1 MEVFKN
7 LIKTC
12 TKMNGNN
19 SIIRERAELSLLLE
33 LIKNNENVFIT
44 GGAGTGKSYTLN
56 KLKEHYGDKLTIT
69 STTGISAL
77 NVNGQTLH
85 SWAGV
90 GLADKPI
97 DYIVDKIKKKRTLY
111 KQLILC
117 EMLAI
122 DEISML
128 DNNTFDYVSS
138 VLKQIRENSKPF
150 GGIQVLLFGDFFQL
164 PPVKVDEKGKDFCF
178 NSKTWNELNLKTILL
193 DETKRQSEKELIEA
207 LNNVRIDKTSMDDLK
222 VFYKRDFE
230 QSYMPPK
237 DILQIFGTNA
247 DADSYNMK
255 CFNEIDD
262 RIYTYASNDELY
274 LYDRD
279 DKCIVINANDIQDKP
294 LSKYDLIYLKKFNED
309 CKAPQILEL
318 KEGCR
323 VMLLKNLNIKG
334 GLVNGSCGTITQLTS
349 GSIEIAF
356 DNGVKNNLTPVDFE
370 FIKDGKTKI
379 KRTQYPLRLAYGI
392 TIHKSQGMTFD
403 KLVVNFN
410 RIFDYGQAYV
420 ALSRT
425 RTLEGLIIK
434 GFDHNKI
441 VANKEVISFYKKL
454 EEEKINTGG
463 I

>member
-1 MEVFKN
+1 MFFWIKKKKN
-7 LIKTC
+7 KITNDTTFDFILKLI
-12 TKMNGNN
+12 
-19 SIIRERAELSLLLE
+19 
-33 LIKNNENVFIT
+33 NESKNVFVT

-56 KLKEHYGDKLTIT
+56 KLKENFKEKLHIT

-85 SWAGV
+85 SWAGI
-90 GLADKPI
+90 GLADKP
-97 DYIVDKIKKKRTLY
+97 VEEVVKNIKRKKALY

-128 DNNTFDYVSS
+128 DNNTFDYVSD
-138 VLKQIRENSKPF
+138 VLKTVRENDRPF
-150 GGIQVLLFGDFFQL
+150 GGIQVLIFGDFFQL
-164 PPVKVDEKGKDFCF
+164 PPVKIDSENKDFCF
-178 NSKTWNELNLKTILL
+178 HSLTWKELDLKTIILK
-193 DETKRQSEKELIEA
+193 DTKRQSDKEFVEA
-207 LNNVRIDKTSMDDLK
+207 LNNVRIDKTSMEDLK
-222 VFYKRDFE
+222 VFYKRDYE
-230 QSYMPPK
+230 PTYMPSK

-247 DADSYNMK
+247 DADAYNIK
-255 CFNEIDD
+255 CFNEIED
-262 RIYTYASNDELY
+262 RTYEYTAKDELY
-274 LYDRD
+274 LYDKD
-279 DKCIVINANDIQDKP
+279 ENCTIINTESIEDTNI
-294 LSKYDLIYLKKFNED
+294 SKYDLIYLKRFNED
-309 CKAPQILEL
+309 CKAPLKLEL

-323 VMLLKNLNIKG
+323 VMLLKNLNIKS
-334 GLVNGSCGTITQLTS
+334 GLVNGSCGTVNQLTS
-349 GSIEIAF
+349 GSIEITF
-356 DNGVKNNLTPVDFE
+356 DNGVRTNLAPVEFA
-370 FIKDGKTKI
+370 FIKEGKTKI

-441 VANKEVISFYKKL
+441 VANQEVVNFYKSL
-454 EEEKINTGG
+454 ENEKINSGG
-463 I
+463 M